1 MIQFSIGQ
9 KISQKMTLY
18 QANSIVKEGSI
29 YIKLCAKPLR
39 YSVWL
44 NNLFRCIKIGMDIR

>member
-9 KISQKMTLY
+9 KISQKMVLC
-18 QANSIVKEGSI
+18 QANSIVKESST
-29 YIKLCAKPLR
+29 YIKLHAKPLR

-44 NNLFRCIKIGMDIR
+44 NSLFRCIKIGMDIR